1 MTQGGDPLALLRPL
15 VDDWHTHTP
24 RPRAIVNL
32 PSPSAPAPEGLLCS
46 IGLHPWDTTATEADH
61 RVIDAIEAR
70 AAADP
75 AIVAIGEAGLDRLRG
90 APLEVQLPLFR
101 RQAEI
106 AGRLGKP
113 LIIHCVRAYPEIL
126 RLHKEMR
133 PSVPWIFHG
142 FRANTQTAAQILA
155 RPLTFISMGPD
166 APADL
171 IAAIPPRRLLSE
183 TD

>member
-1 MTQGGDPLALLRPL
+1 MSATDPLAALRPL

-32 PSPSAPAPEGLLCS
+32 PSPAAPAPDGLLCS
-46 IGLHPWDTTATEADH
+46 IGLHPWDTTGGPDDLRTLEE
-61 RVIDAIEAR
+61 IEAR

-75 AIVAIGEAGLDRLRG
+75 AIAAIGECGLDRLRG
-90 APLEVQLPLFR
+90 ASLDIQIPLFR
-101 RQAEI
+101 RQAEM

-126 RLHKEMR
+126 RLHKELR
-133 PSVPWIFHG
+133 PDVPWIFHG
-142 FRANTQTAAQILA
+142 FRANAQTAAQILA
-155 RPLTFISMGPD
+155 RPLTFISVGPD
-166 APADL
+166 APASL
-171 IAAIPPRRLLSE
+171 TASIPPGRLLHE